1 MAKKITIG
9 NQKGG
14 IGKTLIS
21 CLVAETLAEKGFNVL
36 MIDLEPQAHATALFK
51 RKYEFTFQENVY
63 SAFKKGDLKSAVV
76 KVADNLSLIPSIE
89 NETTHFSD
97 LAKKKSPKKSVSMI
111 KENLSSIEDFDF
123 ILFDTPPTAKEV
135 YVQNAL
141 MASDY
146 FIALTE
152 MTRDS
157 FESMQHYFEQVQYLR
172 VNFDAKLQML
182 GILMNRRSDDSEIL
196 ERLRKEYQFEEK
208 KMYFKTSIYKQTRLE
223 KYTEF
228 GIYNFLASKRPNSPI
243 KLDTWDR
250 QIKETAHSVVDEILG
265 RIEILEKNKQ

>member
-21 CLVAETLAEKGFNVL
+21 CLVAETLAEKGFKVL
-36 MIDLEPQAHATALFK
+36 VIDLEPQAHATALFK
-51 RKYEFTFQENVY
+51 RKYDFTFEENVY
-63 SAFKKGDLKSAVV
+63 SGFKKGNLKSAVV
-76 KVADNLSLIPSIE
+76 NMTDNLSLIPSIDS
-89 NETTHFSD
+89 ETAHFSD
-97 LAKKKSPKKSVSMI
+97 VAKKKSPKKSVSMI
-111 KENLSSIEDFDF
+111 KENLSSVEDFDF

-152 MTRDS
+152 MTKDS
-157 FESMQHYFEQVQYLR
+157 FESMQHFFAQAQYLKK
-172 VNFDAKLQML
+172 NFDAKLEML

-196 ERLRKEYQFEEK
+196 ERLKKEYKFEEK
-208 KMYFKTSIYKQTRLE
+208 RMYFKTSIYKQTRLE

-228 GIYNFLASKRPNSPI
+228 GIYNFLSSKRPDSKI
-243 KLDTWDR
+243 KLDTWDKK
-250 QIKETAHSVVDEILG
+250 IKETAHAVVDEMLS
-265 RIEILEKNKQ
+265 RIEMLENIK

>member
-21 CLVAETLAEKGFNVL
+21 CLVAETLAEKGFKVL

-51 RKYEFTFQENVY
+51 RKYNFSFEENVY
-63 SAFKKGDLKSAVV
+63 SGYKKGDLKSAVV
-76 KVADNLSLIPSIE
+76 NVTDNLSLIPSIE
-89 NETTHFSD
+89 SETTHFSD
-97 LAKKKSPKKSVSMI
+97 VAKKKSPKKSVTMI
-111 KENLSSIEDFDF
+111 KENLSSLEDYDF

-182 GILMNRRSDDSEIL
+182 GVLMNRRSDDSEIL
-196 ERLRKEYQFEEK
+196 ERLKKEYQFEEK

-228 GIYNFLASKRPNSPI
+228 GIYNFLSSKRPNSSV
-243 KLDTWDR
+243 KLDTWDLK
-250 QIKETAHSVVDEILG
+250 IKKTVHDVVDEILS
-265 RIEILEKNKQ
+265 RINIIENSNQ